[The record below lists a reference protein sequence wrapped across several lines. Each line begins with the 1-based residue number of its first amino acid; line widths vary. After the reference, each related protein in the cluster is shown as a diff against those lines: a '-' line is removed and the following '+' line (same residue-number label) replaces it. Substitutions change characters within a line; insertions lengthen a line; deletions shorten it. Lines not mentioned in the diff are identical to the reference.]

1 MVALHTCMALQLA
14 SLPECSKLRTSE
26 MGAKWSKFAAS
37 MHAIHAAAK
46 LVKPSL
52 GVLVSSH
59 VLQHIPAHSCTPAS
73 TLLHVLTHSGSSIL
87 THPCE
92 CPELPAALHELDANT
107 TCDACSQGHC
117 LLLLYLPVYEWTV
130 KAPVQ
135 FCLLYLQ
142 PKSGLR
148 NWQAVEPH
156 PT

>member
-14 SLPECSKLRTSE
+14 SLPKCSKLRTSE

-87 THPCE
+87 TRPCRY
-92 CPELPAALHELDANT
+92 PELPAALHELDAMQHVIR
-107 TCDACSQGHC
+107 SQGHC
-117 LLLLYLPVYEWTV
+117 SLLLYLPVYEWTV

-142 PKSGLR
+142 TKSGLQ